1 MNKQEIRSNL
11 DRLLNQKLSTVELS
25 DKKVRDILMYLLKFH
40 NKNIIQVENQIRQQ
54 NG

>member
-11 DRLLNQKLSTVELS
+11 DRLLNQRLSTVELS
-25 DKKVRDILMYLLKFH
+25 DKKVRDNLLKFH